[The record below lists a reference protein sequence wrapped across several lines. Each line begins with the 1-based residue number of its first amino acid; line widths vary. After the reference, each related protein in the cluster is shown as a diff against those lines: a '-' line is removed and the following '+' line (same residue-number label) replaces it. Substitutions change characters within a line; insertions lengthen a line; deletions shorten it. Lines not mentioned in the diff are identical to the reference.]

1 MKGGDCMVYVAEE
14 ITRIALYKLDAWE
27 INAEGRAIEWARN
40 NGYEVASQVITP
52 MGDMIIW
59 VRR

>member
-1 MKGGDCMVYVAEE
+1 MVYVAEE